1 MKAWIQR
8 TLIGLFGAGVLL
20 GGMAAC
26 SHHRHGDGS
35 WQVSEEDAAKF
46 RSKMVERVGKELEL
60 DAAQK
65 ERLGALADALRE
77 QRVALV
83 GTTTN
88 PRAELQA
95 LVSGPSFDR
104 ARAQSLVDAKTAALQ
119 GKSPQVIAAL
129 AAFYDGLNPAQQQK
143 VRDFMDGRRRGFSWH
158 A

>member
-1 MKAWIQR
+1 MKTWIKR
-8 TLIGLFGAGVLL
+8 TLIGLFGASLLL

-26 SHHRHGDGS
+26 SHRHHGDGN

-46 RSKMVERVGKELEL
+46 RIKMVERVGKELEL
-60 DAAQK
+60 DDAQK
-65 ERLGALADALRE
+65 QRLGALADALRD

-83 GTTTN
+83 GTTTD

-119 GKSPQVIAAL
+119 GKSPEVIAA
-129 AAFYDGLNPAQQQK
+129 AGAFYDGLSPAQQQK
-143 VRDFMDGRRRGFSWH
+143 VRDFMDGRRSRFGWRG
-158 A
+158 

>member
-1 MKAWIQR
+1 MKAWIKR
-8 TLIGLFGAGVLL
+8 TLIGLFGAGVLF
-20 GGMAAC
+20 GGIAAC
-26 SHHRHGDGS
+26 SHRYHGDGN

-46 RSKMVERVGKELEL
+46 RAKMVDRVGKELEL

-83 GTTTN
+83 GSTTN

-95 LVSGPSFDR
+95 LVAGATFDR

-129 AAFYDGLNPAQQQK
+129 AAFYDGLNPAQQQ
-143 VRDFMDGRRRGFSWH
+143 
-158 A
+158 